1 MTILAPAEYMQ
12 RRIRSLL
19 NRISVL
25 SYGTPAFYRTP
36 AGLRRRAQLNAAFE
50 ELIPLQKLMKKELL
64 NVRTLGPNNS
74 PRAKALRERILRR
87 RAMNVIKRHWY
98 KPVTGRGYARHLASS
113 VWRK

>member
-12 RRIRSLL
+12 RRVRSLL

-25 SYGTPAFYRTP
+25 SYGGGPS
-36 AGLRRRAQLNAAFE
+36 RRARLNAAFD
-50 ELIPLQKLMKKELL
+50 ELLPLQKRLKKELL
-64 NVRTLGPNNS
+64 STRTLGPNNS
-74 PRAKALRERILRR
+74 PRARALRERILRR
-87 RAMNVIKRHWY
+87 RAMDIIKSHWY